1 MADEARSRL
10 GRGLAALIGDAGT
23 AAPAPATAERA
34 RVGQRR
40 VPIEFLKPNPKN
52 PRHNFSA
59 TDLDEL
65 TASIRE
71 RGIIQPV
78 IVRAM
83 KGAKDS
89 YEIIA
94 GERRWRA
101 AQRAGLHDVPIVVLD
116 VGDSEALEL
125 AIIENVQRADLNALE
140 EAGGYQALADE
151 YRRSHD
157 DIAKIVGKSR
167 SHVTNTL
174 RLLKLPETVKAYI
187 RDGKISAGAARMLIG
202 HPNPEAMAQEI
213 VERGLNVRQV
223 EALAKD
229 QGKAS
234 GKSPTKRAIKNA
246 DTLALE
252 RRLTDALG
260 LTVTIEHRSKGGVLQ
275 VSYRN
280 LDQLDEV
287 VRRLER
293 S

>member
-1 MADEARSRL
+1 MAEEAARSRL
-10 GRGLAALIGDAGT
+10 GRGLAALIGDVNTEAVVDR
-23 AAPAPATAERA
+23 AARTP
-34 RVGQRR
+34 RR
-40 VPIEFLKPNPKN
+40 LPVAYLRPNPSN
-52 PRHNFSA
+52 PRQAFGA
-59 TDLDEL
+59 ADLDDL
-65 TASIRE
+65 TSSVRE
-71 RGIIQPV
+71 RGVVQPLLV
-78 IVRAM
+78 RPVAGARDAYDIV
-83 KGAKDS
+83 
-89 YEIIA
+89 A

-101 AQRAGLHDVPIVVLD
+101 AQKAGLHDVPVLIREASD
-116 VGDSEALEL
+116 KEALEL
-125 AIIENVQRADLNALE
+125 AIIENVQRADLNPLE

-202 HPNPEAMAQEI
+202 QPNPEAMAQEI

-229 QGKAS
+229 LGKAS
-234 GKSPTKRAIKNA
+234 GKSPKKRTVKNA

-260 LTVTIEHRSKGGVLQ
+260 LTVIIEHRSKGGVLQ

-280 LDQLDEV
+280 LDQLDDV
-287 VRRLER
+287 IRRLER

>member
-1 MADEARSRL
+1 MADEGRSRL
-10 GRGLAALIGDAGT
+10 GRGLAALIGEAGT
-23 AAPAPATAERA
+23 SAPASATNERA
-34 RVGQRR
+34 RGQRR

-78 IVRAM
+78 IVRAL

-89 YEIIA
+89 YEIVA

-101 AQRAGLHDVPIVVLD
+101 AQRAGLHDIPIVAIEVSD
-116 VGDSEALEL
+116 NEALEL
-125 AIIENVQRADLNALE
+125 AIIENVQRADLNPLE

-174 RLLKLPETVKAYI
+174 RLLKLPETVKVYI

-202 HPNPEAMAQEI
+202 QPNPEAMAQEI

-223 EALAKD
+223 EALAKEH
-229 QGKAS
+229 GKTS
-234 GKSPTKRAIKNA
+234 GKSPSKRVLKNP

-252 RRLTDALG
+252 RRLSDALG

-280 LDQLDEV
+280 LDQLDDV
-287 VRRLER
+287 IRRLER